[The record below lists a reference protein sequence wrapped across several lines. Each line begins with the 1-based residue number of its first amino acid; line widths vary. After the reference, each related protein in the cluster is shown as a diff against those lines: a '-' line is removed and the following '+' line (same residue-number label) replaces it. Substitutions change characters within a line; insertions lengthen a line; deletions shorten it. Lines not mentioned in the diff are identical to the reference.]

1 MSQVQRYVDDPYLI
15 GGKKFDIRTY
25 MLVTSVREL
34 TDFKFDMFLLFFL
47 QYNPLRVWLYRE
59 AFARL
64 SGTRYT
70 VESIEDTCKSSY
82 E

>member
-1 MSQVQRYVDDPYLI
+1 LR
-15 GGKKFDIRTY
+15 F
-25 MLVTSVREL
+25 RENKVY
-34 TDFKFDMFLLFFL
+34 FEFI

-70 VESIEDTCKSSY
+70 VESIEDTCKLFSLDFPNEISM
-82 E
+82 